1 MKKVVPYLTYLG
13 TRPPTLDEF
22 EQYETFY
29 KRRLSIR
36 PGITG
41 MWQATGRSDI
51 TDFEEVLALDL
62 EYIDKYNFIMNAILT
77 VAGIIFPL
85 ITFPYISRVLLVEG
99 SGKVAFATSVVTY
112 FTMFASLGIPTYGV
126 RACAIVRDN
135 KEKLSKTVQELLI
148 ISGGTT
154 LLTYIVFGISLFVI
168 PEFAQERTLLLI
180 VGLGI
185 GLNTIG
191 VQWLYNALEQYSYI
205 TTCSILFKVIG
216 MILMFLLVK
225 ESSDYQIY
233 GGVYVIASFG
243 SYVLNFICLRKFV
256 TFQKTGTYQFKQHL
270 KHIMVFFA
278 MSAGASIYLN
288 LDVVM
293 LRFLQS
299 NEAVGYYNAG
309 IKVKTVL
316 VTCVTSLGTV
326 LLPRL
331 SYYIETADKKA
342 FQLMVGKAFRFV
354 FVAAS
359 AVTVYFSIFARE
371 SILLLSGEAFLPA
384 VGPMMIL
391 MPTVLLIG
399 LSNVTGIQILTPNG
413 REREVMYSIWGGAIL
428 DFVLNLIVIPKFSAN
443 GAALSTLL
451 AEGMVLLLQCWFLRD
466 VLWSY
471 IRQVQCWKIVIALAV
486 ASVMTIPVKIWI
498 DSGVFVTLLVSAIVF
513 FGGYAVVLLLL
524 KEPFVSEILNS
535 GIHAIVRK
543 K

>member
-1 MKKVVPYLTYLG
+1 MKIHSV
-13 TRPPTLDEF
+13 
-22 EQYETFY
+22 
-29 KRRLSIR
+29 
-36 PGITG
+36 
-41 MWQATGRSDI
+41 
-51 TDFEEVLALDL
+51 
-62 EYIDKYNFIMNAILT
+62 KYNFIMNAILT

-99 SGKVAFATSVVTY
+99 SGKVAFATSVVIY

-471 IRQVQCWKIVIALAV
+471 IRQVQSWKIVIALAV

>member
-1 MKKVVPYLTYLG
+1 MKIHSV
-13 TRPPTLDEF
+13 
-22 EQYETFY
+22 
-29 KRRLSIR
+29 
-36 PGITG
+36 
-41 MWQATGRSDI
+41 
-51 TDFEEVLALDL
+51 
-62 EYIDKYNFIMNAILT
+62 KYNFIMNAILT

-443 GAALSTLL
+443 GAA
-451 AEGMVLLLQCWFLRD
+451 
-466 VLWSY
+466 
-471 IRQVQCWKIVIALAV
+471 
-486 ASVMTIPVKIWI
+486 
-498 DSGVFVTLLVSAIVF
+498 
-513 FGGYAVVLLLL
+513 
-524 KEPFVSEILNS
+524 
-535 GIHAIVRK
+535 
-543 K
+543 

>member
-1 MKKVVPYLTYLG
+1 MKIHSV
-13 TRPPTLDEF
+13 
-22 EQYETFY
+22 
-29 KRRLSIR
+29 
-36 PGITG
+36 
-41 MWQATGRSDI
+41 
-51 TDFEEVLALDL
+51 
-62 EYIDKYNFIMNAILT
+62 KYNFIMNAILT

-331 SYYIETADKKA
+331 FYYIETADKKA

>member
-1 MKKVVPYLTYLG
+1 MKIHSV
-13 TRPPTLDEF
+13 
-22 EQYETFY
+22 
-29 KRRLSIR
+29 
-36 PGITG
+36 
-41 MWQATGRSDI
+41 
-51 TDFEEVLALDL
+51 
-62 EYIDKYNFIMNAILT
+62 KYNFIMNAILT

-256 TFQKTGTYQFKQHL
+256 TFQKTGTYQFTQHL

>member
-1 MKKVVPYLTYLG
+1 MKIHSV
-13 TRPPTLDEF
+13 
-22 EQYETFY
+22 
-29 KRRLSIR
+29 
-36 PGITG
+36 
-41 MWQATGRSDI
+41 
-51 TDFEEVLALDL
+51 
-62 EYIDKYNFIMNAILT
+62 KYNFIMNAILT

-451 AEGMVLLLQCWFLRD
+451 AEGMVLLLQCWLLRD

>member
-1 MKKVVPYLTYLG
+1 MKIHSV
-13 TRPPTLDEF
+13 
-22 EQYETFY
+22 
-29 KRRLSIR
+29 
-36 PGITG
+36 
-41 MWQATGRSDI
+41 
-51 TDFEEVLALDL
+51 
-62 EYIDKYNFIMNAILT
+62 KYNFIMNAILT

-331 SYYIETADKKA
+331 SHYIETADKKA

>member
-1 MKKVVPYLTYLG
+1 MKIHSV
-13 TRPPTLDEF
+13 
-22 EQYETFY
+22 
-29 KRRLSIR
+29 
-36 PGITG
+36 
-41 MWQATGRSDI
+41 
-51 TDFEEVLALDL
+51 
-62 EYIDKYNFIMNAILT
+62 KYNFIMNAILT

-428 DFVLNLIVIPKFSAN
+428 DFVLNLIGIPKFSAN

>member
-1 MKKVVPYLTYLG
+1 MKIHSV
-13 TRPPTLDEF
+13 
-22 EQYETFY
+22 
-29 KRRLSIR
+29 
-36 PGITG
+36 
-41 MWQATGRSDI
+41 
-51 TDFEEVLALDL
+51 
-62 EYIDKYNFIMNAILT
+62 KYNFIMNAMLT

>member
-1 MKKVVPYLTYLG
+1 MKIHSV
-13 TRPPTLDEF
+13 
-22 EQYETFY
+22 
-29 KRRLSIR
+29 
-36 PGITG
+36 
-41 MWQATGRSDI
+41 
-51 TDFEEVLALDL
+51 
-62 EYIDKYNFIMNAILT
+62 KYNFIMNAILT

-270 KHIMVFFA
+270 KDIMVFFA

>member
-1 MKKVVPYLTYLG
+1 MKIHSV
-13 TRPPTLDEF
+13 
-22 EQYETFY
+22 
-29 KRRLSIR
+29 
-36 PGITG
+36 
-41 MWQATGRSDI
+41 
-51 TDFEEVLALDL
+51 
-62 EYIDKYNFIMNAILT
+62 KYNFIMNAILT

-256 TFQKTGTYQFKQHL
+256 TFQKTGPYQFKQHL

>member
-1 MKKVVPYLTYLG
+1 MKIHSV
-13 TRPPTLDEF
+13 
-22 EQYETFY
+22 
-29 KRRLSIR
+29 
-36 PGITG
+36 
-41 MWQATGRSDI
+41 
-51 TDFEEVLALDL
+51 
-62 EYIDKYNFIMNAILT
+62 KYNFIMNAILT

-513 FGGYAVVLLLL
+513 FGGYAVVLLIL

>member
-1 MKKVVPYLTYLG
+1 MKIHSV
-13 TRPPTLDEF
+13 
-22 EQYETFY
+22 
-29 KRRLSIR
+29 
-36 PGITG
+36 
-41 MWQATGRSDI
+41 
-51 TDFEEVLALDL
+51 
-62 EYIDKYNFIMNAILT
+62 KYNFIMNAILT

-216 MILMFLLVK
+216 MVLMFLLVK

-243 SYVLNFICLRKFV
+243 SYVLNFIRFRKFV

-451 AEGMVLLLQCWFLRD
+451 AEGMVLMLQCWFLRD

-513 FGGYAVVLLLL
+513 FGGYAVVLLFL

-543 K
+543 NK

>member
-1 MKKVVPYLTYLG
+1 MKIHSV
-13 TRPPTLDEF
+13 
-22 EQYETFY
+22 
-29 KRRLSIR
+29 
-36 PGITG
+36 
-41 MWQATGRSDI
+41 
-51 TDFEEVLALDL
+51 
-62 EYIDKYNFIMNAILT
+62 KYNFIMNAILT

-359 AVTVYFSIFARE
+359 AVTVYVSIFARE

>member
-1 MKKVVPYLTYLG
+1 
-13 TRPPTLDEF
+13 
-22 EQYETFY
+22 
-29 KRRLSIR
+29 
-36 PGITG
+36 
-41 MWQATGRSDI
+41 
-51 TDFEEVLALDL
+51 
-62 EYIDKYNFIMNAILT
+62 MNAILT
-77 VAGIIFPL
+77 VSSVLFPL

>member
-1 MKKVVPYLTYLG
+1 MKIHSV
-13 TRPPTLDEF
+13 
-22 EQYETFY
+22 
-29 KRRLSIR
+29 
-36 PGITG
+36 
-41 MWQATGRSDI
+41 
-51 TDFEEVLALDL
+51 
-62 EYIDKYNFIMNAILT
+62 KYNFIMNAILT

-216 MILMFLLVK
+216 MVLMFLLVK

-513 FGGYAVVLLLL
+513 FGGYAVVLLFL

-535 GIHAIVRK
+535 GIHTIVRK
-543 K
+543 NR

>member
-1 MKKVVPYLTYLG
+1 MKIHSV
-13 TRPPTLDEF
+13 
-22 EQYETFY
+22 
-29 KRRLSIR
+29 
-36 PGITG
+36 
-41 MWQATGRSDI
+41 
-51 TDFEEVLALDL
+51 
-62 EYIDKYNFIMNAILT
+62 KYNFIMNAILT

-391 MPTVLLIG
+391 IPTVLLIG

>member
-1 MKKVVPYLTYLG
+1 MKIHSV
-13 TRPPTLDEF
+13 
-22 EQYETFY
+22 
-29 KRRLSIR
+29 
-36 PGITG
+36 
-41 MWQATGRSDI
+41 
-51 TDFEEVLALDL
+51 
-62 EYIDKYNFIMNAILT
+62 KYNFIMNAILT

-243 SYVLNFICLRKFV
+243 SYVLNFICLRKLV

>member
-1 MKKVVPYLTYLG
+1 MKIHSV
-13 TRPPTLDEF
+13 
-22 EQYETFY
+22 
-29 KRRLSIR
+29 
-36 PGITG
+36 
-41 MWQATGRSDI
+41 
-51 TDFEEVLALDL
+51 
-62 EYIDKYNFIMNAILT
+62 KYNFIMNAILT

-342 FQLMVGKAFRFV
+342 FQLMVGKAFRCV

>member
-1 MKKVVPYLTYLG
+1 MKIHSV
-13 TRPPTLDEF
+13 
-22 EQYETFY
+22 
-29 KRRLSIR
+29 
-36 PGITG
+36 
-41 MWQATGRSDI
+41 
-51 TDFEEVLALDL
+51 
-62 EYIDKYNFIMNAILT
+62 KYNFIMNAILT

-216 MILMFLLVK
+216 MVLMFLLVK

-243 SYVLNFICLRKFV
+243 SYVLNFIRLRKFV

-371 SILLLSGEAFLPA
+371 SILLLSGEAFLPC
-384 VGPMMIL
+384 
-391 MPTVLLIG
+391 LLYT
-399 LSNVTGIQILTPNG
+399 SP
-413 REREVMYSIWGGAIL
+413 S
-428 DFVLNLIVIPKFSAN
+428 P
-443 GAALSTLL
+443 
-451 AEGMVLLLQCWFLRD
+451 RD
-466 VLWSY
+466 S
-471 IRQVQCWKIVIALAV
+471 
-486 ASVMTIPVKIWI
+486 
-498 DSGVFVTLLVSAIVF
+498 
-513 FGGYAVVLLLL
+513 
-524 KEPFVSEILNS
+524 
-535 GIHAIVRK
+535 
-543 K
+543 

>member
-1 MKKVVPYLTYLG
+1 MKIHSV
-13 TRPPTLDEF
+13 
-22 EQYETFY
+22 
-29 KRRLSIR
+29 
-36 PGITG
+36 
-41 MWQATGRSDI
+41 
-51 TDFEEVLALDL
+51 
-62 EYIDKYNFIMNAILT
+62 KYNFIMNAILT

-486 ASVMTIPVKIWI
+486 ASVMTIPVKIGI

>member
-1 MKKVVPYLTYLG
+1 MKIHSV
-13 TRPPTLDEF
+13 
-22 EQYETFY
+22 
-29 KRRLSIR
+29 
-36 PGITG
+36 
-41 MWQATGRSDI
+41 
-51 TDFEEVLALDL
+51 
-62 EYIDKYNFIMNAILT
+62 KYNFIMNAILT

-543 K
+543 NRR

>member
-1 MKKVVPYLTYLG
+1 MKIHSV
-13 TRPPTLDEF
+13 
-22 EQYETFY
+22 
-29 KRRLSIR
+29 
-36 PGITG
+36 
-41 MWQATGRSDI
+41 
-51 TDFEEVLALDL
+51 
-62 EYIDKYNFIMNAILT
+62 KYNFIMNAILT

-126 RACAIVRDN
+126 RACAIVRDK

>member
-1 MKKVVPYLTYLG
+1 MKIHSV
-13 TRPPTLDEF
+13 
-22 EQYETFY
+22 
-29 KRRLSIR
+29 
-36 PGITG
+36 
-41 MWQATGRSDI
+41 
-51 TDFEEVLALDL
+51 
-62 EYIDKYNFIMNAILT
+62 KYNFIMNAILT

-443 GAALSTLL
+443 GAALSTIL

-543 K
+543 E

>member
-1 MKKVVPYLTYLG
+1 MKIHSV
-13 TRPPTLDEF
+13 
-22 EQYETFY
+22 
-29 KRRLSIR
+29 
-36 PGITG
+36 
-41 MWQATGRSDI
+41 
-51 TDFEEVLALDL
+51 
-62 EYIDKYNFIMNAILT
+62 KYNFIMNAILT

-299 NEAVGYYNAG
+299 NEAIGYYNAG

-354 FVAAS
+354 VVAAS

>member
-1 MKKVVPYLTYLG
+1 MKIHSV
-13 TRPPTLDEF
+13 
-22 EQYETFY
+22 
-29 KRRLSIR
+29 
-36 PGITG
+36 
-41 MWQATGRSDI
+41 
-51 TDFEEVLALDL
+51 
-62 EYIDKYNFIMNAILT
+62 KYNFIMNAILT

-256 TFQKTGTYQFKQHL
+256 TFQKTDTYQFKQHL

>member
-1 MKKVVPYLTYLG
+1 MKIHSV
-13 TRPPTLDEF
+13 
-22 EQYETFY
+22 
-29 KRRLSIR
+29 
-36 PGITG
+36 
-41 MWQATGRSDI
+41 
-51 TDFEEVLALDL
+51 
-62 EYIDKYNFIMNAILT
+62 KYNFIMNAILT

-99 SGKVAFATSVVTY
+99 SGKVAFATSVVAY

-513 FGGYAVVLLLL
+513 FGGYVLLLL

>member
-1 MKKVVPYLTYLG
+1 
-13 TRPPTLDEF
+13 
-22 EQYETFY
+22 
-29 KRRLSIR
+29 
-36 PGITG
+36 
-41 MWQATGRSDI
+41 
-51 TDFEEVLALDL
+51 
-62 EYIDKYNFIMNAILT
+62 
-77 VAGIIFPL
+77 
-85 ITFPYISRVLLVEG
+85 VLLVEG

>member
-1 MKKVVPYLTYLG
+1 MKIHSV
-13 TRPPTLDEF
+13 
-22 EQYETFY
+22 
-29 KRRLSIR
+29 
-36 PGITG
+36 
-41 MWQATGRSDI
+41 
-51 TDFEEVLALDL
+51 
-62 EYIDKYNFIMNAILT
+62 KYNFIMNAILT

-513 FGGYAVVLLLL
+513 F
-524 KEPFVSEILNS
+524 
-535 GIHAIVRK
+535 
-543 K
+543 

>member
-1 MKKVVPYLTYLG
+1 MKIHSV
-13 TRPPTLDEF
+13 
-22 EQYETFY
+22 
-29 KRRLSIR
+29 
-36 PGITG
+36 
-41 MWQATGRSDI
+41 
-51 TDFEEVLALDL
+51 
-62 EYIDKYNFIMNAILT
+62 KYNFIMNAILT

-443 GAALSTLL
+443 GAALSTFL
-451 AEGMVLLLQCWFLRD
+451 AEGMVLMLQCWFLRD

-513 FGGYAVVLLLL
+513 FGGYAVVLLFL
-524 KEPFVSEILNS
+524 KEPFVSEIVNS

>member
-1 MKKVVPYLTYLG
+1 MKIHSV
-13 TRPPTLDEF
+13 
-22 EQYETFY
+22 
-29 KRRLSIR
+29 
-36 PGITG
+36 
-41 MWQATGRSDI
+41 
-51 TDFEEVLALDL
+51 
-62 EYIDKYNFIMNAILT
+62 KYNFIMNAILT
-77 VAGIIFPL
+77 VAGIIFPP

>member
-1 MKKVVPYLTYLG
+1 MKIHSV
-13 TRPPTLDEF
+13 
-22 EQYETFY
+22 
-29 KRRLSIR
+29 
-36 PGITG
+36 
-41 MWQATGRSDI
+41 
-51 TDFEEVLALDL
+51 
-62 EYIDKYNFIMNAILT
+62 KYNFIMNAILT

-451 AEGMVLLLQCWFLRD
+451 AEGMVFLLQCWFLRD

>member
-1 MKKVVPYLTYLG
+1 MKIHSV
-13 TRPPTLDEF
+13 
-22 EQYETFY
+22 
-29 KRRLSIR
+29 
-36 PGITG
+36 
-41 MWQATGRSDI
+41 
-51 TDFEEVLALDL
+51 
-62 EYIDKYNFIMNAILT
+62 KYNFIMNAILT

-451 AEGMVLLLQCWFLRD
+451 AEGMVLLIQCWFLRD

>member
-1 MKKVVPYLTYLG
+1 MKIHSV
-13 TRPPTLDEF
+13 
-22 EQYETFY
+22 
-29 KRRLSIR
+29 
-36 PGITG
+36 
-41 MWQATGRSDI
+41 
-51 TDFEEVLALDL
+51 
-62 EYIDKYNFIMNAILT
+62 KYNFIMNAILT
-77 VAGIIFPL
+77 VAGIICPL

>member
-1 MKKVVPYLTYLG
+1 M
-13 TRPPTLDEF
+13 
-22 EQYETFY
+22 
-29 KRRLSIR
+29 
-36 PGITG
+36 
-41 MWQATGRSDI
+41 
-51 TDFEEVLALDL
+51 
-62 EYIDKYNFIMNAILT
+62 
-77 VAGIIFPL
+77 
-85 ITFPYISRVLLVEG
+85 LLVEG

>member
-1 MKKVVPYLTYLG
+1 MKIHSV
-13 TRPPTLDEF
+13 
-22 EQYETFY
+22 
-29 KRRLSIR
+29 
-36 PGITG
+36 
-41 MWQATGRSDI
+41 
-51 TDFEEVLALDL
+51 
-62 EYIDKYNFIMNAILT
+62 KYNFIMNAILT

-498 DSGVFVTLLVSAIVF
+498 DSEVFVTLLVSAIVF

>member
-1 MKKVVPYLTYLG
+1 MKIHSV
-13 TRPPTLDEF
+13 
-22 EQYETFY
+22 
-29 KRRLSIR
+29 
-36 PGITG
+36 
-41 MWQATGRSDI
+41 
-51 TDFEEVLALDL
+51 
-62 EYIDKYNFIMNAILT
+62 KYNFIMNAILT

-135 KEKLSKTVQELLI
+135 KEKLSKTVKELLI

>member
-1 MKKVVPYLTYLG
+1 MKIHSV
-13 TRPPTLDEF
+13 
-22 EQYETFY
+22 
-29 KRRLSIR
+29 
-36 PGITG
+36 
-41 MWQATGRSDI
+41 
-51 TDFEEVLALDL
+51 
-62 EYIDKYNFIMNAILT
+62 KYNFIMNAILT

-535 GIHAIVRK
+535 GIHAIVQK

>member
-1 MKKVVPYLTYLG
+1 
-13 TRPPTLDEF
+13 
-22 EQYETFY
+22 
-29 KRRLSIR
+29 
-36 PGITG
+36 
-41 MWQATGRSDI
+41 
-51 TDFEEVLALDL
+51 
-62 EYIDKYNFIMNAILT
+62 
-77 VAGIIFPL
+77 
-85 ITFPYISRVLLVEG
+85 
-99 SGKVAFATSVVTY
+99 
-112 FTMFASLGIPTYGV
+112 MFASLGIPTYGV

-543 K
+543 